1 MNQSNPHAALIAS
14 YHKLEAQVQAKLAMA
29 VLAASKGPSTAKACN
44 GTAAKAKRRRDVV
57 AAKLSRHGIEL
68 PN

>member
-29 VLAASKGPSTAKACN
+29 VLAASKGPSTAKA
-44 GTAAKAKRRRDVV
+44 KRRRDVV